1 MPLEGDTV
9 IKTCSD
15 AMTPAVPPIVD
26 TTDRV
31 CCLLVLLETHV
42 RVETMSYAMF

>member
-15 AMTPAVPPIVD
+15 AMTPAVPPIY
-26 TTDRV
+26 
-31 CCLLVLLETHV
+31 THA
-42 RVETMSYAMF
+42 RLGPSFQLQTGFFAY